1 MHSAKERTRDAWP
14 RWFGYVLMAAMCLA
28 MGWALVTV

>member
-1 MHSAKERTRDAWP
+1 MQVARERRDGWP
-14 RWFGYVLMAAMCLA
+14 RWLGYILMAAMCLA